1 MTRHVSGLKVL
12 YELVDEI
19 TKEYIRKEKVR
30 SLSDEVYNEIVTKC
44 DEAIPFIYK
53 NGKAEISIGRFVY
66 VLTPEKFEDIMQR
79 GDTIKYFKQ
88 VLSEIVNEVP
98 PDIIKVLECLP
109 SGNLMKLKIF
119 QNTVLNFLENIQANY
134 KTYKSYVKL
143 ESNFSRFALYGSSY
157 PLLNSPDELEKSI
170 RFSEIKDETLT
181 FETPERID
189 LRMYTLNNSAISNKM
204 NTLPLPN
211 SQHGSLNSS
220 PKTPPSNFFG
230 GMSSSNSNSVTNGI
244 FVNSPTSSIGSRGS
258 IGSIPHNYSNSASPS
273 PPPGRVRVPSFEN
286 DNSTRKQSLFKSI
299 LLQSIKNARVTVLYI
314 FI

>member
-1 MTRHVSGLKVL
+1 
-12 YELVDEI
+12 
-19 TKEYIRKEKVR
+19 
-30 SLSDEVYNEIVTKC
+30 
-44 DEAIPFIYK
+44 
-53 NGKAEISIGRFVY
+53 
-66 VLTPEKFEDIMQR
+66 
-79 GDTIKYFKQ
+79 
-88 VLSEIVNEVP
+88 
-98 PDIIKVLECLP
+98 
-109 SGNLMKLKIF
+109 
-119 QNTVLNFLENIQANY
+119 
-134 KTYKSYVKL
+134 
-143 ESNFSRFALYGSSY
+143 
-157 PLLNSPDELEKSI
+157 
-170 RFSEIKDETLT
+170 
-181 FETPERID
+181 
-189 LRMYTLNNSAISNKM
+189 M